1 MSSSTAGTGRHPS
14 LPDLPLRR
22 GVIPTTDLVITTDS
36 LGSGRLGT
44 VLRAEWLA
52 SSVAVKRIVPASEIT
67 SEVRAHLEREVSL
80 LVSLLAHP
88 NLLPLYGITSSPS
101 GSIYLVT
108 KLCAGGSLKARVY
121 NLREAGAVMPPS
133 EFFHVARS
141 VASGLAFLHA
151 GGLVYRDLKTGNVL
165 LGADRERGTIQ
176 LDCEFGVIRF
186 LLDQVAALH
195 TRTSPATGHAL
206 DSAYVAPEL
215 LQGGD
220 AAARVGGACG
230 SSVDVYSFGMLL
242 FEMVTGWPPFRALG
256 MPELLKCLI
265 ARARPPMPPSVPSP
279 VADLIAECCAD
290 EAADRPTAR
299 ALLAKLCA
307 LEKQL
312 AREGPAWPAAP
323 AGVRDV
329 TLSPPSVSI
338 ATGLPVPQPRAPAPS
353 RAPFS
358 LAAFSASAPGAL

>member
-1 MSSSTAGTGRHPS
+1 MQH
-14 LPDLPLRR
+14 
-22 GVIPTTDLVITTDS
+22 
-36 LGSGRLGT
+36 
-44 VLRAEWLA
+44 
-52 SSVAVKRIVPASEIT
+52 
-67 SEVRAHLEREVSL
+67 
-80 LVSLLAHP
+80 
-88 NLLPLYGITSSPS
+88 
-101 GSIYLVT
+101 
-108 KLCAGGSLKARVY
+108 
-121 NLREAGAVMPPS
+121 
-133 EFFHVARS
+133 
-141 VASGLAFLHA
+141 
-151 GGLVYRDLKTGNVL
+151 RDLKAANVL
-165 LGADRERGTIQ
+165 LVADGDGLVAKIC
-176 LDCEFGVIRF
+176 DFGSAKWR
-186 LLDQVAALH
+186 LALANTSTGDKGSTAAW
-195 TRTSPATGHAL
+195 A
-206 DSAYVAPEL
+206 APETYRSRNSP
-215 LQGGD
+215 GVFTE
-220 AAARVGGACG
+220 A
-230 SSVDVYSFGMLL
+230 SDVWSFGMLL

-265 ARARPPMPPSVPSP
+265 ARARPPMPPSIPSP